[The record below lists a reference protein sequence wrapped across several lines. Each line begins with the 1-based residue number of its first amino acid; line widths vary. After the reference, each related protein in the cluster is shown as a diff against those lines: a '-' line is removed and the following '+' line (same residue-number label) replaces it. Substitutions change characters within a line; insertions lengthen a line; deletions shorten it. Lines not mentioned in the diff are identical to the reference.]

1 MLGPRTRS
9 AAQRED
15 VRAEKVQHEES
26 GDDEHSPKKAK
37 IGNARLR
44 AAQKNG
50 KGGAGVSAAA
60 AASTLYAITC
70 TIFHEVVSCPFFCE
84 YFAKQSFQKRLPLVI
99 TLFEERDYF

>member
-15 VRAEKVQHEES
+15 VRAAKVEHEES

-50 KGGAGVSAAA
+50 NGGAGVSAAA
-60 AASTLYAITC
+60 AASTLYAIMHHSGP
-70 TIFHEVVSCPFFCE
+70 IFLSLIHS
-84 YFAKQSFQKRLPLVI
+84 AVI
-99 TLFEERDYF
+99 VMRNNNFKSACL